1 MEDTLPCSYSPLSN
15 GPPTI
20 EGPLDKRRPR
30 KKATLIIF
38 SGLLLLLLGSFLA
51 VTLGVRWNSHNV
63 HENENDEALLA
74 TSEPSS
80 VSIPLEPLHPVSR
93 GVSAGVS
100 EKANLAFADH
110 NVISYPWNNSM
121 LSWQRT
127 SFHFQPEKNWMNGP
141 MFYKGWYHFF
151 YQYNPNGAVWGDI
164 VWGHAVST
172 DLIHWLHLPLAM
184 VADQWY
190 DINGVW
196 TGSATVLPNGEVVM
210 LYTGSTNES
219 VQVQNLAYPANL
231 SDPLLIDWVKHSD
244 NPVLLPP
251 PGINK
256 NDFRDPTTAWYTS
269 DGKWK
274 FAIGSRVNT
283 TGITLVYHTK
293 DFKSYERL
301 DGLLHSVPDTGMW
314 ECVDFYPV
322 SKTAAKGLDTSVTG
336 PGVKHVMKT
345 SLDNDRQDYYALG
358 IYDEQTD
365 TWVPDNPNIGI
376 GIRYDYGIFYAS
388 KTFYDEQKE
397 RRVLWGWIG
406 ESDSEFA
413 DMKKG
418 WASVQGI
425 PRTVLLD
432 TKTGSNLLQWP
443 VEEVDSLRL
452 SGKEFDKVE
461 VKAGSVV
468 PLDIVSA
475 TQLDI
480 VAEFELDEEALERT
494 AQSNVEFSCGN
505 SQGAAQR
512 GALGPFGLLIL
523 ADESLSEQTPVYFYI
538 AKGTDGNLTT
548 FFCVDRSRSS
558 EATDVNKQIHG
569 GYVPVLKDEKLSV
582 RLLVDHS
589 IVESFVQG
597 GRTCITS
604 RVYPTKAIYGAARL
618 FLFNNATEATVTSS
632 LKIWQMNSA
641 FIHPFH
647 EKLSVRLLVD
657 HSIVESFVQ
666 GGRTCI
672 TSRVYPTK
680 AIYGAARLFLF
691 NNATEA
697 TVTSSLKI
705 WQMNSAFIH
714 PFRAK

>member
-452 SGKEFDKVE
+452 SGKEFDRVE
-461 VKAGSVV
+461 VKAGSIV

-480 VAEFELDEEALERT
+480 VAEFELDKEALERT

-548 FFCVDRSRSS
+548 FFCVDQSRSS

-641 FIHPFH
+641 FIHPF
-647 EKLSVRLLVD
+647 
-657 HSIVESFVQ
+657 
-666 GGRTCI
+666 
-672 TSRVYPTK
+672 
-680 AIYGAARLFLF
+680 
-691 NNATEA
+691 
-697 TVTSSLKI
+697 
-705 WQMNSAFIH
+705 
-714 PFRAK
+714 RAK

>member
-1 MEDTLPCSYSPLSN
+1 MEDTLPCSYTPLPN

-30 KKATLIIF
+30 TKATLIIF
-38 SGLLLLLLGSFLA
+38 SGLLLLLLASFLA
-51 VTLGVRWNSHNV
+51 ITIGDHRNSHNV
-63 HENENDEALLA
+63 HENDNDEALLA

-80 VSIPLEPLHPVSR
+80 VSIPLEPVHPVSR

-100 EKANLAFADH
+100 EKSNLAFADH
-110 NVISYPWNNSM
+110 NAISYPWNNSM

-127 SFHFQPEKNWMNGP
+127 SFHFQPEKNWMNDPNGP

-231 SDPLLIDWVKHSD
+231 SDPLLIEWVKYSD

-322 SKTAAKGLDTSVTG
+322 SKTAGKGLDTSVTG

-358 IYDEQTD
+358 IYDEKTD

-376 GIRYDYGIFYAS
+376 GIRYDYGMFYAS

-452 SGKEFDKVE
+452 SSKEFDKVE

-468 PLDIVSA
+468 PLKIVSA

-480 VAEFELDEEALERT
+480 VAEFELDKEALERT
-494 AQSNVEFSCGN
+494 AKSNEEFSCGN

-548 FFCVDRSRSS
+548 FFCVDQSRSS

-641 FIHPFH
+641 FIHPF
-647 EKLSVRLLVD
+647 
-657 HSIVESFVQ
+657 
-666 GGRTCI
+666 
-672 TSRVYPTK
+672 
-680 AIYGAARLFLF
+680 
-691 NNATEA
+691 
-697 TVTSSLKI
+697 
-705 WQMNSAFIH
+705 
-714 PFRAK
+714 RAK